1 MPTAIQ
7 SANLAARLLLAG
19 VLLDV
24 VRPVILPAA
33 ASLGNL
39 VFFAY

>member
-1 MPTAIQ
+1 MLTAIQ
-7 SANLAARLLLAG
+7 SANLAARFLLAG
-19 VLLDV
+19 ILPDV

-33 ASLGNL
+33 ASLGYL